1 MVTGLSLQR
10 EVKEMDRNG
19 KIIRMAVTL
28 IFCTL
33 IYPAVVW
40 SQPFGIMS
48 KKGPQESRQQVLSSS
63 NGRFVFGQISNSG
76 KDKFML
82 DTATGRLWR
91 IGESGAIGLFLKSV
105 PYRDEEGTCSVLPG
119 PATPSKAKKKRE
131 KK

>member
-1 MVTGLSLQR
+1 MDQYGKMV
-10 EVKEMDRNG
+10 
-19 KIIRMAVTL
+19 RMAAIVL
-28 IFCTL
+28 FCML
-33 IYPAVVW
+33 IYPAVVCA
-40 SQPFGIMS
+40 QPFGIMS
-48 KKGPQESRQQVLSSS
+48 KKGAQESQQQILSS

-119 PATPSKAKKKRE
+119 PATPSKAKKKKD